1 MYTQAPIEVENKPV
15 YTQLRSAIENALVA
29 HTEEF
34 LDSVKRFGLRVR
46 QFERLLQRRV
56 FEQLPGAS
64 AAERPCEELYRE
76 LGASD
81 QGLIREFYL
90 TSIEEVPGEL
100 RVKYSALYR
109 YEVGK

>member
-1 MYTQAPIEVENKPV
+1 MYTQAPIEVENKPI
-15 YTQLRSAIENALVA
+15 YTQLRSAIENALLA
-29 HTEEF
+29 HTEDF
-34 LDSVKRFGLRVR
+34 LHLVKRFGLRVR
-46 QFERLLQRRV
+46 QFEQLLQRRV

-64 AAERPCEELYRE
+64 AERPCEELYRA

-90 TSIEEVPGEL
+90 TSIEEVPVEL
-100 RVKYSALYR
+100 RGKYAALYR

>member
-1 MYTQAPIEVENKPV
+1 MFTQAPIEVENKPV
-15 YTQLRSAIENALVA
+15 FAQLKAAIANALVG
-29 HTEEF
+29 HTEDF
-34 LDSVKRFGLRVR
+34 LHLVKRFGLRVR
-46 QFERLLQRRV
+46 HFEQLLQQRV

-64 AAERPCEELYRE
+64 AAKSCEELYGE
-76 LGASD
+76 LGPSD

-100 RVKYSALYR
+100 RRKYSALYR

>member
-1 MYTQAPIEVENKPV
+1 MYTQATIEVENKPV
-15 YTQLRSAIENALVA
+15 YTQLRAAIENALVA
-29 HTEEF
+29 HTEDF
-34 LDSVKRFGLRVR
+34 LHLVKRFGLRVR
-46 QFERLLQRRV
+46 QFEQLLQQRV

-64 AAERPCEELYRE
+64 AAKTCEELYRE
-76 LGASD
+76 LSQSD

-100 RVKYSALYR
+100 RGKYSALYR

>member
-1 MYTQAPIEVENKPV
+1 MYTQAQIEVENKPV
-15 YTQLRSAIENALVA
+15 YTQLKSAIENALVV
-29 HTEEF
+29 HTEDF
-34 LDSVKRFGLRVR
+34 LHLVKRFGLRVR
-46 QFERLLQRRV
+46 QLEQLLQQRV
-56 FEQLPGAS
+56 FEQLPG

-100 RVKYSALYR
+100 RGKYAALYR